1 MEKWGKQ
8 LRWLIVRLGV
18 ILFGFVGRKLEE
30 SLDEVHVNTNYL
42 DNCQNGLLVGT
53 VVGYLTI
60 VSPRKSVHVET
71 IRSTCNC
78 FIIEQPDSI

>member
-8 LRWLIVRLGV
+8 LRWLIVRLDV

-42 DNCQNGLLVGT
+42 DNCQNG
-53 VVGYLTI
+53 Y
-60 VSPRKSVHVET
+60 
-71 IRSTCNC
+71 
-78 FIIEQPDSI
+78 

>member
-42 DNCQNGLLVGT
+42 DNCQNG
-53 VVGYLTI
+53 Y
-60 VSPRKSVHVET
+60 
-71 IRSTCNC
+71 
-78 FIIEQPDSI
+78 